1 LWLPVEL
8 KKSGWNIMAST
19 FEYSHKLILPMVDSF
34 HDALAAFLQT
44 CDNGAWSVD
53 EQQASNQFK
62 CHFIRG
68 NWGTSFFGLGSKRV
82 PGTCEYRNKKPI
94 IETMPMSLGVTIR
107 PSRDEIRVV
116 LAYTVCPQTPR
127 AYIPESHIRADEEP
141 RPNSPITR
149 NMWNY
154 YKTVV
159 THEVNDF
166 RNYLQ
171 ECFGLSEPPKLETD

>member
-1 LWLPVEL
+1 
-8 KKSGWNIMAST
+8 
-19 FEYSHKLILPMVDSF
+19 MVDSF

-44 CDNGAWSVD
+44 CDNGAWTVD

-82 PGTCEYRNKKPI
+82 PGACEYRNKKPI
-94 IETMPMSLGVTIR
+94 IETMPMTLGVTIR
-107 PSRDEIRVV
+107 PSRDAIRVV
-116 LAYTVCPQTPR
+116 LAYAVCPEMSGE
-127 AYIPESHIRADEEP
+127 IPDSHIRADEEP
-141 RPNSPITR
+141 KSTWPITR
-149 NMWNY
+149 NKWTY
-154 YKTVV
+154 YKAVV
-159 THEVNDF
+159 TSEVNDF

>member
-1 LWLPVEL
+1 
-8 KKSGWNIMAST
+8 MAST

-44 CDNGAWSVD
+44 CDNGAWTVD

-82 PGTCEYRNKKPI
+82 PGACEYRSDEPI
-94 IETMPMSLGVTIR
+94 IETMPISLGVTIR
-107 PSRDEIRVV
+107 PSRNEIRVV
-116 LAYTVCPQTPR
+116 LAYAVYPQIALTNGI
-127 AYIPESHIRADEEP
+127 AECHIRADEEP
-141 RPNSPITR
+141 RPDRPITR
-149 NMWNY
+149 NAWNY
-154 YKTVV
+154 YKVVV
-159 THEVNDF
+159 TNEVNDF